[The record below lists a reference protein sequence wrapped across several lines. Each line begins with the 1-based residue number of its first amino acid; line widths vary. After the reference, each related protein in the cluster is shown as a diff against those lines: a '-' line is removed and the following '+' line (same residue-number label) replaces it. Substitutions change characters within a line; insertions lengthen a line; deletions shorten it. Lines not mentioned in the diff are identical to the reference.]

1 MNIKVSRFLFSLL
14 APVSAIIF
22 SLGIGAVVLLIVGIN
37 PLDAYGQMLSFS
49 SDSTSLASMVNKA
62 IPLYVSAVAVAIG
75 FQMNLFNIGVEGQYL
90 IAALFAGWVGTNV
103 VLWAPLHI
111 GVILLTAIAVGAIW
125 GGIAGALKVTRGVN
139 EVISTIML
147 NFIAFSAIA
156 YLLAN
161 KFSVETTSL
170 NLSTGKLPPS
180 GRLPDLNF
188 LITMFG
194 FTEPRGI
201 AIPGFLIFAILLGIG
216 YYVLV
221 WRTRFGFDLRISGMN
236 PGSARMSGVNPKKLI
251 FLTMLISGGAAGLV
265 GMSTMLGKLGSYT
278 QDFPTFI
285 GFTGIAVAL
294 LGRNHPVGMALGA
307 LLFGIMDRAALVL
320 KLEGIPEEIVVIIQG
335 VIVLAV
341 VVAYEVF
348 ERINSRREVK
358 AASEATSSLGD
369 QAEVV
374 A

>member
-1 MNIKVSRFLFSLL
+1 MKVSKVLFSLL

-22 SLGIGAVVLLIVGIN
+22 SLGVGAIVLLIVGIN
-37 PLDAYGQMLSFS
+37 PLDAYSQMLTFS
-49 SDSTSLASMVNKA
+49 SDSTSLASMINKA

-103 VLWAPLHI
+103 VLWGPLHI
-111 GVILLTAIAVGAIW
+111 GVILLAAIVVGAIW

-147 NFIAFSAIA
+147 NFIAFSTIA

-161 KFSVETTSL
+161 TFSVESTSL
-170 NLSTGKLPPS
+170 NLSTGTLPPS

-188 LITMFG
+188 LITMLG
-194 FTEPRGI
+194 FAEPRGI

-251 FLTMLISGGAAGLV
+251 FMTMLISGGAAGLV
-265 GMSTMLGKLGSYT
+265 GMSTMLGKLGAYT

-341 VVAYEVF
+341 VIAYEIVG
-348 ERINSRREVK
+348 RMAARREVK
-358 AASEATSSLGD
+358 AASEAVINLGD
-369 QAEVV
+369 DVEV
-374 A
+374 AA

>member
-1 MNIKVSRFLFSLL
+1 MKLERLFFSLL
-14 APVSAIIF
+14 APVSAILF
-22 SLGIGAVVLLIVGIN
+22 SLGVGAIVLLIVGIN
-37 PLDAYGQMLSFS
+37 PIDAYMQMVAFS
-49 SDSTSLASMVNKA
+49 ADSTSFASAINKA
-62 IPLYVSAVAVAIG
+62 VPLYVSAVAVAIG

-103 VLWAPLHI
+103 VPPGPLHL
-111 GVILLTAIAVGAIW
+111 VLILFIAIFVGAIW

-161 KFSVETTSL
+161 QFSVESTSL
-170 NLSTGKLPPS
+170 NLSTGTLPPS

-194 FTEPRGI
+194 FQEPRGI
-201 AIPGFLIFAILLGIG
+201 AIPGFLVIAILLGVG

-236 PGSARMSGVNPKKLI
+236 PGSARMSGVNPKKMI
-251 FLTMLISGGAAGLV
+251 FITMLISGGVAGLV
-265 GMSTMLGKLGSYT
+265 GMSTMLGKLGAYT
-278 QDFPTFI
+278 QDFPRGI
-285 GFTGIAVAL
+285 GFAGIAVAL

-341 VVAYEVF
+341 VVAYEIVG
-348 ERINSRREVK
+348 RMVARREVK
-358 AASEATSSLGD
+358 AASEATAHLNE
-369 QAEVV
+369 AEEV
-374 A
+374 AA

>member
-1 MNIKVSRFLFSLL
+1 MKFSKFLLSLL
-14 APVSAIIF
+14 APVSAIVF
-22 SLGIGAVVLLIVGIN
+22 SLAVGAVVLLIVGIN

-49 SDSTSLASMVNKA
+49 TDSTSLASTINRAV
-62 IPLYVSAVAVAIG
+62 PLYVSAVAVAIG

-90 IAALFAGWVGTNV
+90 IAAMFAGWVGTNV
-103 VLWAPLHI
+103 VLWGPLHI
-111 GVILLTAIAVGAIW
+111 TVIVLAAVIVGAIW
-125 GGIAGALKVTRGVN
+125 AGIAGALKVTRGVN

-161 KFSVETTSL
+161 RFSVESESL

-180 GRLPDLNF
+180 GRLPDLNWM
-188 LITMFG
+188 ITMFG
-194 FTEPRGI
+194 FAEPRGV
-201 AIPGFLIFAILLGIG
+201 AIPGFLIGAIVIG
-216 YYVLV
+216 AVYYILV

-236 PGSARMSGVNPKKLI
+236 PGSARMSGVNPKKMV
-251 FLTMLISGGAAGLV
+251 FYTMLISGGIAGLV
-265 GMSTMLGKLGSYT
+265 GVSTLVGKLGAYT
-278 QDFPTFI
+278 QDFPRGL

-341 VVAYEVF
+341 VIAYEIF
-348 ERINSRREVK
+348 GRIIAKREVK
-358 AASEATSSLGD
+358 AAAAALD
-369 QAEVV
+369 QLDKGVEVTV
-374 A
+374 